1 MGLICFSPARISMNL
16 ALFILW
22 PPRCVQLQLIDTQ
35 SQVNKMTSV
44 RLPSTCSRPG
54 LCCEGLFFNL
64 HGSLKSSPPYLC
76 CFFLFCLCTR
86 KFCCADQLF
95 PSGWLLKW
103 RRKPGWGILL
113 RNFQQVCSMWR
124 YCILRI
130 APPAS
135 SSKRDTANLS
145 ELTLEQGKEEE

>member
-1 MGLICFSPARISMNL
+1 MNL

-64 HGSLKSSPPYLC
+64 HGSLKSSPPL
-76 CFFLFCLCTR
+76 FVLLFSFLFMHKKVLLCRSTVPLWVAVEMKAEAGLGHIAEKFSAGLQHVALLHSQDSTTCL
-86 KFCCADQLF
+86 
-95 PSGWLLKW
+95 LLKT
-103 RRKPGWGILL
+103 
-113 RNFQQVCSMWR
+113 R
-124 YCILRI
+124 Y
-130 APPAS
+130 S
-135 SSKRDTANLS
+135 
-145 ELTLEQGKEEE
+145 